1 LKTPKTKIIFF
12 ISYLF
17 SIFAAGAVLPLAFA
31 PYNFWPLAILSP
43 AYLLWAWMDPKLNT
57 YFLFDPQYCHS
68 KSSTSK
74 YCTSKYFIA
83 RYFNFFH
90 SQSKQAFLIGFIYG
104 LGMFGVGVSWVFV
117 SIHRFGN
124 TEAPLAAF
132 LTAVMVSLL
141 ALLTGFQGYILKRF
155 FKGSNTTLCL
165 LGFPCLWVLFEWF
178 RSIYFT
184 GFPWLFLGYT
194 QLNTPL
200 AGFAPIA
207 SVYAVSLAVAMS
219 SGALILLLLNFST
232 RSQLTR
238 TLHNPKSMQESLA
251 LERRNLC
258 NPSLETKNTQY
269 PRKILTL
276 LSLVV
281 LAGLWGGGEFLRQH
295 PWTETQGRDYTVSL
309 VQGNISPVDKFAQ
322 VDPIQA
328 ARNTYVALSTD
339 HWTSD
344 LIIWPENAIAYPL
357 PMVQPFLNELKNM
370 AQMNKATL
378 ITGLQTIMHNRDY
391 HNSMIA
397 LGEGS
402 GIYHK
407 RHLVPFGDYLP
418 LEGSLRGLINFFDIP
433 MSSFVAG
440 PQVQT
445 LLKAGDLNIAPLI
458 CYEIAFPGLVRETT
472 QNANVIVTVSE
483 DGWFGDSFGPH
494 QHLEIARM
502 RALETGRPLLR
513 ATTSGISAIINNK
526 GEFLT
531 VSPQFQALVLKGTFK
546 TVKGETPWMKFGLI
560 PLFVF
565 LVIGFYFPGRFFHS
579 SIQGNKKK
587 VL

>member
-1 LKTPKTKIIFF
+1 MKNPKTNIVLFV
-12 ISYLF
+12 SYLF
-17 SIFAAGAVLPLAFA
+17 SIFVAGALLPLAFA
-31 PYNFWPLAILSP
+31 PYNIWPLAVLSP
-43 AYLLWAWMDPKLNT
+43 AYLLWTWVNPRLNTFFVFDPK
-57 YFLFDPQYCHS
+57 QGHS
-68 KSSTSK
+68 KNGTPKFFSVQYFST
-74 YCTSKYFIA
+74 KYFK
-83 RYFNFFH
+83 FFH
-90 SQSKQAFLIGFIYG
+90 SQPKQAFLIGFIYG

-117 SIHRFGN
+117 SIHDFGN

-132 LTAVMVSLL
+132 LTAVMVCLL
-141 ALLTGFQGYILKRF
+141 ALLTGLQGYLLKRF
-155 FKGSNTTLCL
+155 FKGSHTALCL
-165 LGFPCLWVLFEWF
+165 LGFPCLWVLLEWV

-207 SVYAVSLAVAMS
+207 SVYGVSLAVVMS
-219 SGALILLLLNFST
+219 SGALIIFLSRKHILSEKPVLSGKPVLSEKFTLWGKKILASLLLLG
-232 RSQLTR
+232 
-238 TLHNPKSMQESLA
+238 
-251 LERRNLC
+251 
-258 NPSLETKNTQY
+258 
-269 PRKILTL
+269 I
-276 LSLVV
+276 
-281 LAGLWGGGEFLRQH
+281 WGAGEFLRQY

-370 AQMNKATL
+370 AQVNRTTL

-397 LGEGS
+397 LGAGS
-402 GIYHK
+402 GVYHK

-440 PQVQT
+440 PKVQG
-445 LLKAGDLNIAPLI
+445 LLKGGDLNIAPLI
-458 CYEIAFPGLVRETT
+458 CYEIAFPELVRETT
-472 QNANVIVTVSE
+472 HNADVIVTVSE

-526 GEFLT
+526 GEFLAI
-531 VSPQFQALVLKGTFK
+531 SPQFQPLVLKGTFK
-546 TVKGETPWMKFGLI
+546 IVKGETPWMRFGLI

-565 LVIGFYFPGRFFHS
+565 LLLGFWLPGRFPGFN
-579 SIQGNKKK
+579 SILK
-587 VL
+587 